1 MQRIFEDK
9 VALVTGAGG
18 GIGGAIAIGL
28 AEAGAYTVA
37 ADIDL
42 AAVNPVINLMGAAR
56 GMALALDVTN
66 PTAITHIVDDIVSR
80 QGRLDILVHAA
91 GRSSRTHVLDISPA
105 EWDDVIKVNLGG
117 AFYCTQAVAR
127 VMTKQGGGSII
138 MISSQLAE
146 VARPKGA
153 PYVAS
158 KGGLRSLAQAMAVDL
173 AAFQVRVN
181 CLGPGVT
188 LTPMTRS
195 RYDDPQVRAT
205 WEQRIPLGRVAQPQ
219 DMVGA
224 ALFLASDE
232 AAYITGTSLYVDGGY
247 LAW

>member
-1 MQRIFEDK
+1 MQRQFETK

-18 GIGGAIAIGL
+18 GIGGAIAVGL
-28 AEAGAYTVA
+28 AEAGAYTVVT
-37 ADIDL
+37 DVNL
-42 AAVNPVINLMGAAR
+42 AAVKPVINRIGAAR
-56 GMALALDVTN
+56 GMACALDVTN
-66 PTAITHIVDDIVSR
+66 PTAITNVVNDIVNT
-80 QGRLDILVHAA
+80 QGRIDILVHAA
-91 GRSSRTHVLDISPA
+91 GRSSRRHILDLSPA
-105 EWDDVIKVNLGG
+105 EWDDVIKVNLSG
-117 AFYCTQAVAR
+117 AFYCAQAVAR
-127 VMTKQGGGSII
+127 VMVKQGGGSII
-138 MISSQLAE
+138 LISSQLAE

-173 AAFQVRVN
+173 AAYQVRVN

-188 LTPMTRS
+188 LTPMTRP

-205 WEQRIPLGRVAQPQ
+205 WEQRIPLGHVAQPQ

-224 ALFLASDE
+224 ALFLAGDE